1 MSAWFVGYAESTN
14 IRRRY
19 ILIGTLKALKL
30 RDRWILRHYTSYGFI
45 IGLFGC
51 LFGVTLGYGL
61 AVVIISPGGFPI
73 SLFSVSMLLL
83 ECFTIWLSQ

>member
-61 AVVIISPGGFPI
+61 AVVIISPGGFPT